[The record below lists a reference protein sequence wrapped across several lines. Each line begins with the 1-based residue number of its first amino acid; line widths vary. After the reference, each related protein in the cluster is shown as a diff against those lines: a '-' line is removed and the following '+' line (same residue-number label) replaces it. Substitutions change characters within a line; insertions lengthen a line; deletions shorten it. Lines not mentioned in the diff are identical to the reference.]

1 MDTMSKREAG
11 RAWTPEEDDA
21 IRAACSANRSIG
33 LTDEN
38 GGGQGPRWRARRLQA
53 VADRFGRTLEAV
65 RKRAQRLGERSYR
78 PSWRR
83 APSFAAGRE
92 AEREYSRLRAADEL
106 RQADQ
111 RDVVE
116 EGP

>member
-1 MDTMSKREAG
+1 MDRMRQPG
-11 RAWTPEEDDA
+11 RAWTLEEDDA

-53 VADRFGRTLEAV
+53 VAARFGRTLEAV

-78 PSWRR
+78 PSRRR
-83 APSFAAGRE
+83 AVSFAAGQE
-92 AEREYSRLRAADEL
+92 AEREFAALRAGDEQ

-111 RDVVE
+111 REVVE